1 MFGVL
6 ISGISSLYILDN
18 SLIFLMYHLFFKM
31 YAFTHFLRE
40 HFHDHGK
47 YKKKNNKLGTKQFV
61 QSAEKLRPL
70 VTPLFTCCFSDFE
83 YHFQ

>member
-1 MFGVL
+1 M
-6 ISGISSLYILDN
+6 
-18 SLIFLMYHLFFKM
+18 HLFI
-31 YAFTHFLRE
+31 FLRE

-47 YKKKNNKLGTKQFV
+47 YKKKNNKLGTKQSV